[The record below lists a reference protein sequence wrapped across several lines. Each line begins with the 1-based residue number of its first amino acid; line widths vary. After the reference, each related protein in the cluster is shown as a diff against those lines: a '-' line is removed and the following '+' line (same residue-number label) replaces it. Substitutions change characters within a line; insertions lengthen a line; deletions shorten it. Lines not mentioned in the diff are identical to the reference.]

1 MKTPGSA
8 RAEDH
13 RFGSARN
20 RRPVVDTS
28 VPAPIE
34 LAKQVVLIGMAI
46 LFYFAVRGMTEGSVE
61 TADANARWVLDL
73 EGRLGLRTEEDLQGW
88 ILGSDVRTTL
98 MNWVY
103 IWLHWPLIIIS
114 LFWLHH
120 SHRLRYLEV
129 RNAMFISGAIG
140 LVIFALF
147 PVTPP
152 RLLDPHYVD
161 TVTELSHSYRVLQPP
176 NLVNKYAAVPSL
188 HVGWNLLIGIAL
200 VKTSSN
206 RIVQA
211 IGVVSPIAMAV
222 AVVATANHYMVDGML
237 GAILALLG
245 VVISRLVT
253 ESIARHDLTRRL
265 DKAEIVDDDTIDVRP
280 VESDDVVD
288 AVDRPGEHST
298 ASPEDRDHPTTQESS
313 VHDRTIDLR
322 WSQQHQQQLR
332 PVAGRANGTNC
343 RRVDERA

>member
-1 MKTPGSA
+1 
-8 RAEDH
+8 
-13 RFGSARN
+13 
-20 RRPVVDTS
+20 
-28 VPAPIE
+28 
-34 LAKQVVLIGMAI
+34 MAI
-46 LFYFAVRGMTEGSVE
+46 LFYFAVRGMTEGAVE

-73 EGRLGLRTEEDLQGW
+73 EARLGLRVEEDLQGW

-152 RLLDPHYVD
+152 RLLDPRYVD

-188 HVGWNLLIGIAL
+188 HVGWNLLVGIAL

-206 RIVQA
+206 RAVRT
-211 IGVVSPIAMAV
+211 IGFASPIMMAI
-222 AVVATANHYMVDGML
+222 AVVATANHYMIDGML
-237 GAILALLG
+237 GAFLALLG

-253 ESIARHDLTRRL
+253 ESIASHDLTRRL
-265 DKAEIVDDDTIDVRP
+265 DQADIVDDDSVDVRA
-280 VESDDVVD
+280 VEPNDVVD
-288 AVDRPGEHST
+288 AVDRPGEHPAT
-298 ASPEDRDHPTTQESS
+298 PLEDRDHPAAQESS
-313 VHDRTIDLR
+313 VDDSTIDLR
-322 WSQQHQQQLR
+322 WAEQHQQQLR
-332 PVAGRANGTNC
+332 PIAGRANGSN
-343 RRVDERA
+343 RWRVDERT